1 MCIQIIISIITWTDY
16 IFTVTMTT
24 FIFLPN
30 INTTKI
36 CSLKFILKS
45 LKYNISAFTAY
56 MPICFDSRVGLLL
69 MHIWWLLPTYPKL
82 FLQLFFLLLSY
93 TKTWYVLKP
102 QSNSPPYSNKV
113 RRCHFKK
120 KIIKQKRF
128 PLKQLLKTTAKKKM
142 QLFASDI
149 NTQESGQLL
158 WQSF

>member
-45 LKYNISAFTAY
+45 LKYNISTFTAY
-56 MPICFDSRVGLLL
+56 LPICFDSREGLLL

-82 FLQLFFLLLSY
+82 FLQHFFLLLSY

-113 RRCHFKK
+113 RKCHFKK
-120 KIIKQKRF
+120 K
-128 PLKQLLKTTAKKKM
+128 LLNKNAFHLSSYWRLLRKKKC
-142 QLFASDI
+142 
-149 NTQESGQLL
+149 NYLL
-158 WQSF
+158 QT